1 MNFDVVQLTQEALWL
16 VLILSAPPIVVAAVT
31 GLLLAFLQSITQLQE
46 QTLSFAVKFTTIII
60 TLFITA
66 SLIGGT
72 LYNFGNRIF
81 TGFATMVGG

>member
-1 MNFDVVQLTQEALWL
+1 MSFDVVQLTQEALWL
-16 VLILSAPPIVVAAVT
+16 VLILSAPPIVVAAVV

-46 QTLSFAVKFTTIII
+46 QTLSFAVKFTAIII
-60 TLFITA
+60 TLFVTA

-81 TGFATMVGG
+81 TSFATMVGG